1 MRDDSKNRTTAEE
14 NSEGIES
21 DPVDRENTADSSNP
35 DKTATE
41 NNDAASE
48 EKWFDR
54 LNKFQRK
61 LESTTDPD
69 RREELIE
76 MIKKVEDGLVEKG
89 LLGESER
96 GDYSTELPPSQEETS
111 RTSESKSD
119 QSLSST
125 KEEDGESTVRTD
137 TQDQKTESQSE
148 TQRKRTDPEDR
159 DREFNQ
165 TQKSES
171 NEKSDSSNDSQKGPA
186 EVEPS
191 REASSSRD
199 RKTNDEG
206 SSEDASTAADTSPG
220 SSGETDE
227 GSESQSPNTDDQ
239 TNKSSERLTEGAATD
254 EKGTEPRATSED
266 TTDTEHPTDEVTGDP
281 HGDSEN
287 PASTDTKEYGD
298 PENPAST
305 DTEETETP
313 PVSNDTEDVKESNK
327 AGTDI
332 TADSDIE
339 QIQEVEALTA
349 RVEQLEDL
357 FEEFKRSN
365 EHEHQEIRKFSI
377 EGFAK
382 NMLRVRDT
390 LERAVELFDW
400 DEEKRTRMEAVI
412 SQFDQQFT
420 SGDISVIEP
429 EIGSEFDYNRHEVVR
444 RQESAD
450 YETDKIV
457 QIDRKGFELGDR
469 VIRPAQVV
477 ITA

>member
-1 MRDDSKNRTTAEE
+1 MGDDSKNRTTAEE

-21 DPVDRENTADSSNP
+21 DPADRENSTDSSDP

-41 NNDAASE
+41 NNGAASE
-48 EKWFDR
+48 EKWFGR

-76 MIKKVEDGLVEKG
+76 MIKKVEDGLIEKG

-119 QSLSST
+119 QSRSSI
-125 KEEDGESTVRTD
+125 KEKDGESSVRTD

-148 TQRKRTDPEDR
+148 KQTKRTDPEDR
-159 DREFNQ
+159 SREFNQ

-171 NEKSDSSNDSQKGPA
+171 DEKSDSSNNSQKNPS
-186 EVEPS
+186 EVEPG
-191 REASSSRD
+191 RESPSGRD
-199 RKTNDEG
+199 RRTNDEG
-206 SSEDASTAADTSPG
+206 SSEDSSTAADTSPG
-220 SSGETDE
+220 SSGETDGE
-227 GSESQSPNTDDQ
+227 SESQSPNTDDQ

-254 EKGTEPRATSED
+254 KKGTEPRATSEA
-266 TTDTEHPTDEVTGDP
+266 TTNTERPTGEVTGGP
-281 HGDSEN
+281 YGDSEN
-287 PASTDTKEYGD
+287 SASADTEEYEGS
-298 PENPAST
+298 ENPAST

-313 PVSNDTEDVKESNK
+313 SISNDTEDVEESNG
-327 AGTDI
+327 ADTDI

-420 SGDISVIEP
+420 SGEISAIEP
-429 EIGSEFDYNRHEVVR
+429 EIGSEFDYNRHEVVG
-444 RQESAD
+444 RQERAD

-469 VIRPAQVV
+469 VIRPAQVI